1 MSVFINWRT
10 RELALNLVYYGPAL
24 SGKTTNLEQIHARL
38 AAHARSELFILNTH
52 SDRTIFFD
60 FMQLELGTIAG
71 LKPRFGL
78 YTVPGQ
84 VYYAA
89 TRETVL
95 RRADGVVF
103 VADSQAERLEDNRAS
118 WLDLEQQLQRMGHTW
133 RSIPL
138 VVQFNKRDLPSA
150 LPVAVLRAE
159 LGLPPALPGVEAIA
173 LEGVGVQQTLKL
185 CMGLVLS
192 AVRRQ
197 LETREGGA
205 EGESYSASD

>member
-1 MSVFINWRT
+1 MFINWRT
-10 RELALNLVYYGPAL
+10 RELSLNIVYYGPAL

-38 AAHARSELFILNTH
+38 AQQARSELFVLNTH
-52 SDRTIFFD
+52 EDRTIFFD

-71 LKPRFGL
+71 LKPKFGL

-118 WLDLEQQLQRMGHTW
+118 WLDMEQQLHRMGHSLRTM
-133 RSIPL
+133 PL
-138 VVQFNKRDLPSA
+138 VIQLNKRDVPTA
-150 LPVAVLRAE
+150 LPVDALRA
-159 LGLPPALPGVEAIA
+159 ALNAPQGVPTVEAIA
-173 LEGVGVQQTLKL
+173 VQGVGIQTTLKL
-185 CMGLVLS
+185 IMGLVLS
-192 AVRRQ
+192 VAQRQ
-197 LETREGGA
+197 LTTKEGGA
-205 EGESYSASD
+205 